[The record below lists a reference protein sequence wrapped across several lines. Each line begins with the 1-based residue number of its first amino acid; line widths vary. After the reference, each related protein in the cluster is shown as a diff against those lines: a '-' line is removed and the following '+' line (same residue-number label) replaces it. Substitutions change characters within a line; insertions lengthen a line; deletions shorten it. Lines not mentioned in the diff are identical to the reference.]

1 MVELL
6 LLTQML
12 GRVAVGAGLLLL
24 EQMQQQELLEM
35 AVQEPQVLYRAHR

>member
-12 GRVAVGAGLLLL
+12 GRAAVAVGLLLL
-24 EQMQQQELLEM
+24 EQMQQQEPLET
-35 AVQEPQVLYRAHR
+35 AVQEQRHLFPAVA